1 MPQFV
6 LPVIPKLT
14 LTAVIDILAVAV
26 LIYHFILM
34 LRGRRA
40 MHVFTGLL
48 ALVALYLI
56 ALSMRMNLLRSVLA
70 ALAPYTAI
78 ALIVMFQAE
87 IRRLL
92 TRIGRI
98 RWLGLGGQ
106 LERREVVD
114 EIVLAVQQMIEDKT
128 GALIVVEREIGLRTF
143 VESGVALDA
152 VVSRD
157 LLCSIFHPGGQL
169 HDGAVIIQGDR
180 IAAAAC
186 FLPLHTH
193 PVNPVRKIGTRHRA
207 AIGVTEGTDALA
219 IVLSEERGHISIAW
233 REELE
238 QDIGIDRLRERLI
251 AHATGRPAH
260 MDNVPEPEWTRAQP

>member
-1 MPQFV
+1 MPQIA

-14 LTAVIDILAVAV
+14 LTAVLDILAVAV
-26 LIYHFILM
+26 LIYQFILM

-48 ALVALYLI
+48 ALVALYLV
-56 ALSMRMNLLRSVLA
+56 ALSLRLDLLRSVLA

-92 TRIGRI
+92 TRIGRV
-98 RWLGLGGQ
+98 RWLGIGGQ

-114 EIVLAVQQMIEDKT
+114 EIVLAVQQMIEGKT
-128 GALIVVEREIGLRTF
+128 GALIVIERDIGLRTF

-152 VVSRD
+152 LVSRD
-157 LLCSIFHPGGQL
+157 LLCAIFQPRGQL

-193 PVNPVRKIGTRHRA
+193 PVTARKVGTRHRA
-207 AIGVTEGTDALA
+207 AIGVTEDTDALA
-219 IVLSEERGHISIAW
+219 IVVSEERGEVSIAW

-238 QDIGIDRLRERLI
+238 QDVSIDRLRERLI
-251 AHATGRPAH
+251 HHATGRAGRS
-260 MDNVPEPEWTRAQP
+260 DEALEPEWRRAEP

>member
-1 MPQFV
+1 MPQIV

-26 LIYHFILM
+26 LLYHFIQM

-40 MHVFTGLL
+40 MHVFGGLL

-56 ALSMRMNLLRSVLA
+56 ALALRLNLLRSVLA

-92 TRIGRI
+92 TRIGRV

-157 LLCSIFHPGGQL
+157 LLCAIFHPGGQL

-193 PVNPVRKIGTRHRA
+193 PVTIRKVGTRHRA
-207 AIGVTEGTDALA
+207 AIGVTEDTDALA
-219 IVLSEERGHISIAW
+219 IVLSEERGQISIAW

-238 QDIGIDRLRERLI
+238 QDVSIDRLRERLI
-251 AHATGRPAH
+251 HHATGRPARTG
-260 MDNVPEPEWTRAQP
+260 DTPEPEWRRAQP

>member
-26 LIYHFILM
+26 LVYNFILM

-40 MHVFTGLL
+40 MHIFAGLL
-48 ALVALYLI
+48 GLVVLYLI
-56 ALSMRMNLLRSVLA
+56 ALSMQLNLLRTALA

-87 IRRLL
+87 IRQLL
-92 TRIGRI
+92 TRIGRV
-98 RWLGLGGQ
+98 RWLGIGGR

-114 EIVLAVQQMIEDKT
+114 EIVLAMQQMIEDKT

-193 PVNPVRKIGTRHRA
+193 PVTVRKIGTRHRA

-219 IVLSEERGHISIAW
+219 VVLSEERGQISIAW

-238 QDIGIDRLRERLI
+238 PDVSIDRLRERLI
-251 AHATGRPAH
+251 HHATGRPTRAE
-260 MDNVPEPEWTRAQP
+260 DAPEPEWRRAQP

>member
-1 MPQFV
+1 MPHIL

-14 LTAVIDILAVAV
+14 LIAVIDILAVAV
-26 LIYHFILM
+26 LIYQFILM

-40 MHVFTGLL
+40 IHFFGGLL
-48 ALVALYLI
+48 GLVILYLVAVSLRL
-56 ALSMRMNLLRSVLA
+56 NLLRYSLA
-70 ALAPYTAI
+70 ALAPYTTI
-78 ALIVMFQAE
+78 ALIVMFQSE
-87 IRRLL
+87 IRGLL

-143 VESGVALDA
+143 IESGVALDA

-157 LLCSIFHPGGQL
+157 LLCSIFHHGGQL

-193 PVNPVRKIGTRHRA
+193 PISARKSGTRDRA

-219 IVLSEERGHISIAW
+219 VVLSEERGQISIAW
-233 REELE
+233 REDLE
-238 QDIGIDRLRERLI
+238 QDVSIDRLRERLI
-251 AHATGRPAH
+251 HHATGQSART
-260 MDNVPEPEWTRAQP
+260 DQTPEPEWRRAQP

>member
-1 MPQFV
+1 MPQIL

-26 LIYHFILM
+26 LLYQFILM

-40 MHVFTGLL
+40 MHVFGGLL
-48 ALVALYLI
+48 ALVILYLI
-56 ALSMRMNLLRSVLA
+56 AVSLRLNLLRSSLA

-87 IRRLL
+87 IRGLL
-92 TRIGRI
+92 TRVGRI
-98 RWLGLGGQ
+98 RWLGIGGQ

-143 VESGVALDA
+143 IESGVALDA

-169 HDGAVIIQGDR
+169 HDGAVIIQGDQV
-180 IAAAAC
+180 AAAAC
-186 FLPLHTH
+186 FLPLTT
-193 PVNPVRKIGTRHRA
+193 NPVMLRRMGTRHRA
-207 AIGVTEGTDALA
+207 AIGISEEADCIA
-219 IVLSEERGHISIAW
+219 IVVSEE
-233 REELE
+233 
-238 QDIGIDRLRERLI
+238 
-251 AHATGRPAH
+251 TGKVSVAL
-260 MDNVPEPEWTRAQP
+260 

>member
-14 LTAVIDILAVAV
+14 LTAVIDILAVAF
-26 LIYHFILM
+26 LIYQFMLM
-34 LRGRRA
+34 LRGRRS

-48 ALVALYLI
+48 ALVVVYLI
-56 ALSMRMNLLRSVLA
+56 ALVAHLNLLRAVLA

-78 ALIVMFQAE
+78 ALIVIFQGE

-92 TRIGRI
+92 TRMGRI
-98 RWLGLGGQ
+98 RWLGFGEQ

-114 EIVLAVQQMIEDKT
+114 EIVLAVQQLVADKT
-128 GALIVVEREIGLRTF
+128 GALIVVEGEVGLRTF
-143 VESGVALDA
+143 VESGVTLDA

-157 LLCSIFHPGGQL
+157 LLCAIFHPGGQL

-180 IAAAAC
+180 VAAAAC

-193 PVNPVRKIGTRHRA
+193 PVSMRKIGTRHRA
-207 AIGVTEGTDALA
+207 AIGVTEDTDALA
-219 IVLSEERGHISIAW
+219 IVVSEERGQISIAW
-233 REELE
+233 RGELE
-238 QDIGIDRLRERLI
+238 QDVGIDRLRERLI
-251 AHATGRPAH
+251 HHATGRPARA
-260 MDNVPEPEWTRAQP
+260 DGASEPEWRRAQP

>member
-1 MPQFV
+1 MPQIS

-26 LIYHFILM
+26 LLYQFILM

-40 MHVFTGLL
+40 MHVFGGLL
-48 ALVALYLI
+48 ALMVLYLI
-56 ALSMRMNLLRSVLA
+56 ALALHLNLLRSSLA

-87 IRRLL
+87 IRGLL
-92 TRIGRI
+92 TRVGRV

-143 VESGVALDA
+143 IESGVALDA
-152 VVSRD
+152 LVSRD
-157 LLCSIFHPGGQL
+157 LLCSIFHHGGQL

-193 PVNPVRKIGTRHRA
+193 PVTIRKIGTRHRA

-219 IVLSEERGHISIAW
+219 VVISEERGHVSIAW
-233 REELE
+233 REDLE
-238 QDIGIDRLRERLI
+238 QDVSIDRLRERLI
-251 AHATGRPAH
+251 QHATGQPARPDQA
-260 MDNVPEPEWTRAQP
+260 PEPEWRRAQP

>member
-1 MPQFV
+1 MPQIL

-26 LIYHFILM
+26 LVYQFILM

-40 MHVFTGLL
+40 MHVFAGLL
-48 ALVALYLI
+48 ALVVLYLI
-56 ALSMRMNLLRSVLA
+56 ALALHLSLLRSVLA

-92 TRIGRI
+92 TSIGRI

-106 LERREVVD
+106 LERRETVD
-114 EIVLAVQQMIEDKT
+114 EIVLAVQQLIEDKS
-128 GALIVVEREIGLRTF
+128 GALIVVERDIGLRTF

-152 VVSRD
+152 MVSRD
-157 LLCSIFHPGGQL
+157 LLCAIFHHGGQL

-193 PVNPVRKIGTRHRA
+193 PLTAHKVGTRHRA
-207 AIGVTEGTDALA
+207 AIGVTEDTDALA
-219 IVLSEERGHISIAW
+219 VVLSEERGHISIAW
-233 REELE
+233 EEVLE
-238 QDIGIDRLRERLI
+238 EDVSIDRLRERLI
-251 AHATGRPAH
+251 QHATGRSVRT
-260 MDNVPEPEWTRAQP
+260 DETPEPELRRVQP

>member
-14 LTAVIDILAVAV
+14 LTAMIDILAVAV
-26 LIYHFILM
+26 LLYHFILM

-56 ALSMRMNLLRSVLA
+56 ALSMRLNLLRSVLA

-87 IRRLL
+87 IRRML
-92 TRIGRI
+92 TRIGRV
-98 RWLGLGGQ
+98 RWLGLGGR

-114 EIVLAVQQMIEDKT
+114 EIVLAVQQMIEDKA

-157 LLCSIFHPGGQL
+157 LLCAIFHHGGQL

-186 FLPLHTH
+186 FLPLT
-193 PVNPVRKIGTRHRA
+193 VRPGLDRDLGTRHRA
-207 AIGVTEGTDALA
+207 AIGLTEESDALA
-219 IVLSEERGHISIAW
+219 VVVSEERGEISLAL
-233 REELE
+233 RG
-238 QDIGIDRLRERLI
+238 GIHRRLSTDDLRVRLQ
-251 AHATGRPAH
+251 AAMLNKRWVPDEPAPAAEV
-260 MDNVPEPEWTRAQP
+260 DG

>member
-26 LIYHFILM
+26 LLYQFILM
-34 LRGRRA
+34 LRGRRS

-48 ALVALYLI
+48 ALVVLYLV
-56 ALSMRMNLLRSVLA
+56 ALVAHMNLLRAVLA

-92 TRIGRI
+92 TRIGRV
-98 RWLGLGGQ
+98 RWLGFGGQ

-114 EIVLAVQQMIEDKT
+114 EIVLAVQQLVEDKN

-152 VVSRD
+152 IVSRD
-157 LLCSIFHPGGQL
+157 LLCSIFYRGGQL

-180 IAAAAC
+180 ISAAAC
-186 FLPLHTH
+186 FLPLHMH
-193 PVNPVRKIGTRHRA
+193 PVTMRKIGTRHRA
-207 AIGVTEGTDALA
+207 AIGVTEDTDALA
-219 IVLSEERGHISIAW
+219 IVVSEERGQISIAW
-233 REELE
+233 RGELE
-238 QDIGIDRLRERLI
+238 QDVGIDRLRERLI
-251 AHATGRPAH
+251 HHATGRPART
-260 MDNVPEPEWTRAQP
+260 DDAPEPEWRRAQP